1 MKRAAIFAAILAV
14 MASCTSKQTPPAKEY
29 LVGCEYFAGW
39 WDGPE
44 SKWGGP
50 DKAPADQRVDWRPQY
65 PDRLPLNGL
74 YNSQEVMDKDILSA
88 SEYGVDFFSILWYPN
103 EQAEYG
109 VNLIN
114 QALDWFVASPH
125 ADKMKFMIEITN
137 HKPFI
142 VETDEEWQEMAVMCA
157 GKMKHSSYLRIDGRP
172 VLKIHGGHAFL
183 ADLGGDVAEANRV
196 LGNLRR
202 TIAGQGAGDV
212 LIAVGITEDRKV
224 KGTPLA
230 ELDIDCA
237 MMYADPT
244 DLPQVEQDYPFGE
257 LTAAAQRNMLA
268 RTDDIFPF
276 VPYIMC
282 GWNAKPWSDWRANF
296 DLPTRE
302 EWKEAL
308 MMLKEGL
315 DSKPNLGFPRRDG
328 SLQKAFTI
336 YAWNEFGEGGFLA
349 PTTGT
354 GTMKL
359 EVLKEVFGE

>member
-1 MKRAAIFAAILAV
+1 MKRTAIFVLILAV
-14 MASCTSKQTPPAKEY
+14 MASCASRQAPSADEY

-65 PDRLPLNGL
+65 PDRIPLNGL

-103 EQAEYG
+103 AQAEYG
-109 VNLIN
+109 VELIN
-114 QALDWFVASPH
+114 QALDWFTASPN

-137 HKPFI
+137 HRPFI

-157 GKMKHSSYLRIDGRP
+157 NKMKHPSYLRIDGRP
-172 VLKIHGGHAFL
+172 VLKIHGGGAFL
-183 ADLGGDVAEANRV
+183 GDLGGDVAKANRV
-196 LGNLRR
+196 LGNLRK
-202 TIAGQGAGDV
+202 TISEQGAGDV
-212 LIAVGITEDRKV
+212 LIAVGITEDGKV
-224 KGTPLA
+224 KNSSLGKLN
-230 ELDIDCA
+230 IDCT

-244 DLPQVEQDYPFGE
+244 SLPQRDQDYPFND
-257 LTAAAQRNMLA
+257 LTAAAKHNMLA
-268 RTDDIFPF
+268 RTDDSLPF
-276 VPYIMC
+276 VPYVMC
-282 GWNAKPWSDWRANF
+282 GWNPKPWGDSRCNF
-296 DLPTRE
+296 AMPTRQ

-308 MMLKEGL
+308 TMIKEGL
-315 DSKPNLGFPRRDG
+315 DNSANLGFPRKDG
-328 SLQKAFTI
+328 TLQKAFTI

-359 EVLKEVFGE
+359 EEVLEVFGK